1 MSNINLL
8 FMLQALTEIDE
19 ENEVEI
25 LDLEM
30 AKWWFKTIYNIELS
44 DIKIVT
50 FICKYYN
57 KNNTTFPTKE
67 EIEKEFCKVDCICEY
82 AYTPSSIIDLKKF
95 TISSYG
101 RLPNN
106 CRELEL
112 ILEYHTLNKAYPTLE
127 ELRKYNNNFFQFRS
141 DPVSYFNNDK
151 VDRPSNNLT
160 ENLIIK
166 SNCHNEEK
174 CSICFE
180 EIGSS
185 DYYKL
190 PCNHVFHKEKYDCL
204 EDASIEEWFKK
215 NNFCPNCKTIL

>member
-19 ENEVEI
+19 EVEV

-30 AKWWFKTIYNIELS
+30 AKWWFNTIYNVNLS
-44 DIKIVT
+44 DMKIVS

-67 EIEKEFCKVDCICEY
+67 EIEKNLCKIDCFCEY
-82 AYTPSSIIDLKKF
+82 AYTPSAISELKKF

-101 RLPNN
+101 RLPNS

-112 ILEYHTLNKAYPTLE
+112 ILEYHTLNKRYPTLL
-127 ELRKYNNNFFQFRS
+127 ELRNYSNNFSQFQS

-160 ENLIIK
+160 EDLIIK
-166 SNCHNEEK
+166 SNGHNEEK
-174 CSICFE
+174 CSICVE

-190 PCNHVFHKEKYDCL
+190 PCNHVFHKEKNDCL

-215 NNFCPNCKTIL
+215 NNFCPNCKKIL